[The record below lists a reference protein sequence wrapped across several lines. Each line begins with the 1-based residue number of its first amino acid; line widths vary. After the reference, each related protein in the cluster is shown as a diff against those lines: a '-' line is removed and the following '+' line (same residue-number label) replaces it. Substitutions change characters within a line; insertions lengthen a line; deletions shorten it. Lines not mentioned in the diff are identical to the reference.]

1 MIKAIVFDVGGVLL
15 RTEDSSS
22 RRCLEEKYQLPQNSI
37 DELVFNSEAAQSS
50 TIGQASQEAVWAHV
64 AKTLAL
70 DDYELLDFIKAF
82 WAGDRIDQSL
92 INFLEDCRPKFKTAL
107 LSNAWAGT
115 RKILEEDYGIKE
127 VKTVDH
133 ILISAEFGVA
143 KPDTQIYQILA
154 NTLKLP
160 FKQILFID
168 DFIENIEAA
177 QQLGIQTIHYQPGM
191 DLINRVKSLL
201 D

>member
-37 DELVFNSEAAQSS
+37 DELVFNSEAAQAS

-127 VKTVDH
+127 GKTVDH
-133 ILISAEFGVA
+133 ILISAECGVA
-143 KPDTQIYQILA
+143 KPDPKIYQILA
-154 NTLKLP
+154 NTLKLS